1 MTPRNLARF
10 SQTFIFIFDLAAAGT
25 YTLRPMKHLVVR
37 SLIAIQLIL
46 GQLILGTLGSLSWL
60 FPSPAVAAGP
70 KSVRGFV
77 HTEPSGELYLTVRTS
92 SVPLK
97 IVPVGLTLLGDL
109 SKLRDG
115 DFIIGSGTL
124 NANEKTVLLEAI
136 ESVGLQ
142 EVLGIWRADN
152 WDVFEF
158 RDFSRLNLY
167 RPTADPGRAIRLAK
181 IHELSY
187 VLAPERGDSYSIFL
201 SDDRSVQVGTLKVRD
216 KNILLS
222 VFDTSGRIM
231 SNISLSPLSLR

>member
-1 MTPRNLARF
+1 
-10 SQTFIFIFDLAAAGT
+10 
-25 YTLRPMKHLVVR
+25 MKNFVVR
-37 SLIAIQLIL
+37 SLVAIQLTLGIL
-46 GQLILGTLGSLSWL
+46 GSFASLLS
-60 FPSPAVAAGP
+60 SPAIAATP

-77 HTEPSGELYLTVRTS
+77 HTEPSGELYLTMRTS

-97 IVPVGLTLLGDL
+97 IVPVGLILLGDL

-124 NANEKTVLLEAI
+124 NASEKTVLLEAI

-142 EVLGIWRADN
+142 EILGIWRADN
-152 WDVFEF
+152 RDVFEF
-158 RDFSRLNLY
+158 RDFNRLNLY
-167 RPTADPGRAIRLAK
+167 RPTANPSHMISLAK

-222 VFDTSGRIM
+222 VFDTSGRII